1 MSDKARLL
9 LNKKTMNND
18 GNNNSDFSKF
28 VYQAVDQL
36 SSQK

>member
-9 LNKKTMNND
+9 LNKVTMNND